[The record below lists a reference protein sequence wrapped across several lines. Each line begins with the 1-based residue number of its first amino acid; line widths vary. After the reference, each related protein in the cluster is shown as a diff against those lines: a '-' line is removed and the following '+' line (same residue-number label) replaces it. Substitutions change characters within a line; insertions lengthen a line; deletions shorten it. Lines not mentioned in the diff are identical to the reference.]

1 MNNKRS
7 LQCCITNGR

>member
-7 LQCCITNGR
+7 LEQWL